1 MQGRLKADEERLKI
15 FPDPVREV
23 RVALARSYASWRRT
37 GPLRVRLLIVGMVL
51 AASGL
56 WGYSLVFALNARLPP
71 PRLWLLTLVIIAVSG
86 VLRIGLRVGGS
97 TIGFDFSEAGFI
109 GVLSLVDVR
118 FAILLLPVS
127 GLAFGLTERRP
138 LTRRL
143 HYGAMMVLAY
153 GVGAVAAQFVLRLLG
168 SAETLRGSL
177 DGPRALAL
185 AAGGVT
191 VSVFTALAVVFVL
204 HLQSHRPVRQL
215 LAESNTARVL
225 VTVGNL
231 AFALGT
237 LALVDF
243 GSTGAVLLPL
253 ALVFLLAIYRA
264 YVRIREDRDAWRTV
278 QAAAGDLALLDEPAF
293 LAASADRARQL
304 FGVPLAEL
312 VVPGDPAA
320 EGPPPT
326 LHYRSE
332 LVDGEIKGSCR
343 PGDGVDPPGHV
354 IRAELPGH
362 DGVLGELRLAFSSAD
377 SLAERERMVLDTFRK
392 TVGLGMDNAR
402 LHAQAV
408 RSAAATAWAAQ
419 HDALTGL
426 ANRRLLHD
434 SLARS
439 IAAANPAHPSVAVVL
454 INIDHFKQVND
465 TLGPPAGDRLLIELA
480 ERLVASTRQ
489 GDVVGRLV
497 SDTFVVITSGLSNI
511 GSASRIAHHLLGR
524 LSEEIQIDGLRI
536 LLEARAGVACW
547 PEDGTD
553 PDTLL
558 TRAEQAG
565 RQSREL
571 GQSVARYHV
580 SRDQSSV
587 AQLSLVA
594 ELRDALANHE
604 LSLFFQPQVDTT
616 SGEVHVLEAL
626 ARWEHPTRGML
637 TPDAFIPVVE
647 QSGLVRAFT
656 LEVIDQALAAAASW
670 REEGH
675 PRGVS
680 VNLSARNLLD
690 LELPGE
696 ITAALA
702 RHDLP
707 PTTLTLEIT
716 ETMMVMTDLDSV
728 EQVLAG
734 LTALGVG
741 LSVDDFG
748 TGYSSLSFL
757 LRWKVAELKI
767 DRSFVNQLLTSNEAR
782 MLIVATIELAH
793 GLQARVVAEGV
804 ETQEE
809 AAELIRIGCDR
820 LQGYLYSKPVRASHL
835 PRVLAELRPVGPA
848 LAPVIPLPF
857 ARGR

>member
-1 MQGRLKADEERLKI
+1 MLVSVGN
-15 FPDPVREV
+15 
-23 RVALARSYASWRRT
+23 VALALLA
-37 GPLRVRLLIVGMVL
+37 LILVR
-51 AASGL
+51 
-56 WGYSLVFALNARLPP
+56 Y
-71 PRLWLLTLVIIAVSG
+71 
-86 VLRIGLRVGGS
+86 
-97 TIGFDFSEAGFI
+97 
-109 GVLSLVDVR
+109 
-118 FAILLLPVS
+118 
-127 GLAFGLTERRP
+127 
-138 LTRRL
+138 
-143 HYGAMMVLAY
+143 
-153 GVGAVAAQFVLRLLG
+153 G
-168 SAETLRGSL
+168 SAG
-177 DGPRALAL
+177 A
-185 AAGGVT
+185 
-191 VSVFTALAVVFVL
+191 
-204 HLQSHRPVRQL
+204 
-215 LAESNTARVL
+215 
-225 VTVGNL
+225 
-231 AFALGT
+231 
-237 LALVDF
+237 ALV
-243 GSTGAVLLPL
+243 PL
-253 ALVFLLAIYRA
+253 ALLLLLATYRA
-264 YVRIREDRDAWRTV
+264 YVRVREDRDAWRTV

-408 RSAAATAWAAQ
+408 RSAAATVWAAQ

-741 LSVDDFG
+741 LSIDDFG

-848 LAPVIPLPF
+848 LAPVIPMPF